1 MGPRRRRE
9 RKIQME
15 VDSGEVTENRKYAI
29 VTELTFLNIEPYCIP
44 PSGGMVHRKR
54 GIK

>member
-1 MGPRRRRE
+1 
-9 RKIQME
+9 ME

-29 VTELTFLNIEPYCIP
+29 VTELPFLNIEPYCIP